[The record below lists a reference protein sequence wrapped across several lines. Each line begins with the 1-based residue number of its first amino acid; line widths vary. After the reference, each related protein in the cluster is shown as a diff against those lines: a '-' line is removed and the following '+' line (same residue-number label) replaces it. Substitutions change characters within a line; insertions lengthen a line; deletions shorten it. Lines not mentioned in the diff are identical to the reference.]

1 MMLFVGLGNPGD
13 QYTKNRHNVGFM
25 AVSRIAEIYN
35 FSPWKNKFQGSISN
49 GLLSTKKIIILKPN
63 TFMNLSGQS
72 VGEVSR
78 FYKIPAS
85 KVIVF
90 HDEIDFPLGKL
101 KIKSG
106 GGHAGHNGLRSI
118 NEHIGSG
125 YIRIRIGVGHPGNKN
140 AVANYVLGDFSK
152 VEQEIITQIIEVIST
167 EAEDLISENTA
178 NFGKLISEK
187 IQRNTT
193 KDKAIV
199 KATVCNPKRVT
210 QETKRSSLQNL
221 FDRFRKE

>member
-1 MMLFVGLGNPGD
+1 MLFVGLGNPGS
-13 QYTKNRHNVGFM
+13 QYEKNRHNVGFM
-25 AVSRIAEIYN
+25 AVSRIVENHN

-49 GLLSTKKIIILKPN
+49 GLLRNQKIIILKPN

-72 VGEVSR
+72 VGEVIR
-78 FYKIPAS
+78 FYKIPSS

-101 KIKSG
+101 KFKSG

-118 NEHIGSG
+118 SEHIGSD

-152 VEQEIITQIIEVIST
+152 VEQETITQILEVIST
-167 EAEDLISENTA
+167 EAPDLTLENATD
-178 NFGKLISEK
+178 FGKSMSEK
-187 IQRNTT
+187 IQKNAS
-193 KDKAIV
+193 KDKVIKKEIV
-199 KATVCNPKRVT
+199 DNSKRVV
-210 QETKRSSLQNL
+210 EDTKRSSLQKL
-221 FDRFRKE
+221 LDRFK

>member
-1 MMLFVGLGNPGD
+1 MMLFVGLGNPGS
-13 QYTKNRHNVGFM
+13 QYEKNRHNVGFM
-25 AVSRIAEIYN
+25 AVSRIVENHN

-49 GLLSTKKIIILKPN
+49 GLLRNQKIIILKPN

-72 VGEVSR
+72 VGEVIR
-78 FYKIPAS
+78 FYKIPSS

-101 KIKSG
+101 KFKSG

-118 NEHIGSG
+118 SEHIGSD

-152 VEQEIITQIIEVIST
+152 VEQETITQILEVIST
-167 EAEDLISENTA
+167 EAPDLTLENATD
-178 NFGKLISEK
+178 FGKSMSEK
-187 IQRNTT
+187 IQKNAS
-193 KDKAIV
+193 KDKVIKKEIV
-199 KATVCNPKRVT
+199 DNSKRVV
-210 QETKRSSLQNL
+210 EDTKRSSLQKL
-221 FDRFRKE
+221 LDRFK

>member
-1 MMLFVGLGNPGD
+1 MMLFVGLGNPGS
-13 QYTKNRHNVGFM
+13 QYEKNRHNVGFM
-25 AVSRIAEIYN
+25 AVSRIVENHN

-49 GLLSTKKIIILKPN
+49 GLLRNQKIIILKPN

-72 VGEVSR
+72 VGEVIR
-78 FYKIPAS
+78 FYKIPSS

-101 KIKSG
+101 KFKSG

-118 NEHIGSG
+118 SEHIGSD

-152 VEQEIITQIIEVIST
+152 VEQETITQILKVIST
-167 EAEDLISENTA
+167 EAPDLTLENATD
-178 NFGKLISEK
+178 FGKSISEK
-187 IQRNTT
+187 IQKNTS
-193 KDKAIV
+193 KDKVI
-199 KATVCNPKRVT
+199 KKETVENPKRVV
-210 QETKRSSLQNL
+210 EDTKRSSLQKL
-221 FDRFRKE
+221 LDRFK

>member
-1 MMLFVGLGNPGD
+1 
-13 QYTKNRHNVGFM
+13 
-25 AVSRIAEIYN
+25 
-35 FSPWKNKFQGSISN
+35 
-49 GLLSTKKIIILKPN
+49 
-63 TFMNLSGQS
+63 MNLSGQS
-72 VGEVSR
+72 VGEVIR
-78 FYKIPAS
+78 FYKIPSS

-101 KIKSG
+101 KFKSG

-118 NEHIGSG
+118 SEHIGSD

-178 NFGKLISEK
+178 NFGKSISEK
-187 IQRNTT
+187 IQKNTS
-193 KDKAIV
+193 KDKVI
-199 KATVCNPKRVT
+199 KKETVENPKRVV
-210 QETKRSSLQNL
+210 EDTKRSSLQKL
-221 FDRFRKE
+221 LDRFK

>member
-1 MMLFVGLGNPGD
+1 MMLFVGLGNPGS
-13 QYTKNRHNVGFM
+13 QYEKNRHNVGFM
-25 AVSRIAEIYN
+25 AVSRIVENHN

-49 GLLSTKKIIILKPN
+49 GLLRNQKIIILKPN

-72 VGEVSR
+72 VGEVIR
-78 FYKIPAS
+78 FYKIPSS

-101 KIKSG
+101 KFKSG

-118 NEHIGSG
+118 SEHIGSD

-152 VEQEIITQIIEVIST
+152 VEQETITQILEVIST
-167 EAEDLISENTA
+167 EAPDLTLENATD
-178 NFGKLISEK
+178 FGKSISEK
-187 IQRNTT
+187 IQKNTS
-193 KDKAIV
+193 KDKVI
-199 KATVCNPKRVT
+199 KKETVENPKRVV
-210 QETKRSSLQNL
+210 EDTKRSSLQKL
-221 FDRFRKE
+221 LDRFK

>member
-1 MMLFVGLGNPGD
+1 MLFVGLGNPGS
-13 QYTKNRHNVGFM
+13 QYEKNRHNVGFM
-25 AVSRIAEIYN
+25 AVSRIVENHN

-49 GLLSTKKIIILKPN
+49 GLLRNQKIIILKPN

-72 VGEVSR
+72 VGEVIR
-78 FYKIPAS
+78 FYKIPSS

-101 KIKSG
+101 KFKSG

-118 NEHIGSG
+118 SEHIGSD

-152 VEQEIITQIIEVIST
+152 VEQETITQILEVIST
-167 EAEDLISENTA
+167 EAPDLTLENATD
-178 NFGKLISEK
+178 FGKSISEK
-187 IQRNTT
+187 IQKNTS
-193 KDKAIV
+193 KDKVI
-199 KATVCNPKRVT
+199 KKETVENSKRVV
-210 QETKRSSLQNL
+210 EDTKRSSLQKL
-221 FDRFRKE
+221 LDRFK

>member
-1 MMLFVGLGNPGD
+1 MLFVGLGNPGS
-13 QYTKNRHNVGFM
+13 QYEKNRHNVGFM
-25 AVSRIAEIYN
+25 AVSRIVENHN

-49 GLLSTKKIIILKPN
+49 GLLRNQKIIILKPN

-72 VGEVSR
+72 VGEVIR
-78 FYKIPAS
+78 FYKIPSS

-101 KIKSG
+101 KFKSG

-118 NEHIGSG
+118 SEHIGSD

-152 VEQEIITQIIEVIST
+152 VEQETITQILKVIST
-167 EAEDLISENTA
+167 EAPDLTLENTTD
-178 NFGKLISEK
+178 FGKSISEK
-187 IQRNTT
+187 IQKNTS
-193 KDKAIV
+193 KDKVI
-199 KATVCNPKRVT
+199 KKETVENPKRVV
-210 QETKRSSLQNL
+210 EDTKRSSLQKL
-221 FDRFRKE
+221 LDRFK

>member
-1 MMLFVGLGNPGD
+1 MMLFVGLGNPGS
-13 QYTKNRHNVGFM
+13 QYEKNRHNVGFM
-25 AVSRIAEIYN
+25 AVSRIVEYHN

-49 GLLSTKKIIILKPN
+49 GLLRNQKIIILKPN

-72 VGEVSR
+72 VGEVIR
-78 FYKIPAS
+78 FYKIPSS

-101 KIKSG
+101 KFKSG

-118 NEHIGSG
+118 SEHIGSD

-152 VEQEIITQIIEVIST
+152 VEQETITQILEVIST
-167 EAEDLISENTA
+167 EAPDLTLENATD
-178 NFGKLISEK
+178 FGKSISEK
-187 IQRNTT
+187 IQKNTS
-193 KDKAIV
+193 KDKVI
-199 KATVCNPKRVT
+199 KKETVENSKRVV
-210 QETKRSSLQNL
+210 EDTKRSSLQKL
-221 FDRFRKE
+221 LDRFK

>member
-1 MMLFVGLGNPGD
+1 MMLFVGLGNPGS
-13 QYTKNRHNVGFM
+13 QYEKNRHNVGFM
-25 AVSRIAEIYN
+25 AVSRIVENHN

-49 GLLSTKKIIILKPN
+49 GLLRNQKIIILKPN

-72 VGEVSR
+72 VGEVIR
-78 FYKIPAS
+78 FYKIPSS

-101 KIKSG
+101 KFKSG

-118 NEHIGSG
+118 SEHIGSD

-152 VEQEIITQIIEVIST
+152 VEQETITQILEVIST
-167 EAEDLISENTA
+167 EAPDLTLENATD
-178 NFGKLISEK
+178 FGKSMSEK
-187 IQRNTT
+187 IQKNTS
-193 KDKAIV
+193 KDKVIKKEIV
-199 KATVCNPKRVT
+199 DNSKRVV
-210 QETKRSSLQNL
+210 EDTKRSSLQKL
-221 FDRFRKE
+221 LDRFK

>member
-1 MMLFVGLGNPGD
+1 MMLFVGLGNPGS
-13 QYTKNRHNVGFM
+13 QYEKNRHNVGFM
-25 AVSRIAEIYN
+25 AVSRIVEYHN

-49 GLLSTKKIIILKPN
+49 GLLRNQKIIILKPN

-72 VGEVSR
+72 VGEVIR
-78 FYKIPAS
+78 FYKIPSS

-101 KIKSG
+101 KFKSG

-118 NEHIGSG
+118 SEHIGSD

-152 VEQEIITQIIEVIST
+152 VEQETITQILKVIST
-167 EAEDLISENTA
+167 EAPDLTLENATD
-178 NFGKLISEK
+178 FGKSISEK
-187 IQRNTT
+187 IQKNTS
-193 KDKAIV
+193 KDKVI
-199 KATVCNPKRVT
+199 KKETVENSKRVV
-210 QETKRSSLQNL
+210 EDTKRSSLQKL
-221 FDRFRKE
+221 LDRFK

>member
-1 MMLFVGLGNPGD
+1 MILFVGLGNPGS
-13 QYTKNRHNVGFM
+13 QYEKNRHNVGFM
-25 AVSRIAEIYN
+25 AVSRIVENHN

-49 GLLSTKKIIILKPN
+49 GLLSNQKIIILKPN

-72 VGEVSR
+72 VGEVIR
-78 FYKIPAS
+78 FYKIPSS

-101 KIKSG
+101 KFKSG

-118 NEHIGSG
+118 SEHIGSD

-152 VEQEIITQIIEVIST
+152 VEQETITQILEVIST
-167 EAEDLISENTA
+167 EAPDLTLENATD
-178 NFGKLISEK
+178 FGKSISEK
-187 IQRNTT
+187 IQKNTS
-193 KDKAIV
+193 KDKVI
-199 KATVCNPKRVT
+199 KKETVENPKRVV
-210 QETKRSSLQNL
+210 EDTKRSSLQKL
-221 FDRFRKE
+221 LDRFK

>member
-1 MMLFVGLGNPGD
+1 MMLFVGLGNPGS
-13 QYTKNRHNVGFM
+13 QYEKNRHNVGFM
-25 AVSRIAEIYN
+25 AVSRIVENHN

-49 GLLSTKKIIILKPN
+49 GLLRNQKIIILKPN

-72 VGEVSR
+72 VGEVIR
-78 FYKIPAS
+78 FYKIPSS

-101 KIKSG
+101 KFKSG

-118 NEHIGSG
+118 SEHIGSD

-152 VEQEIITQIIEVIST
+152 VEQETITQILEVIST
-167 EAEDLISENTA
+167 EAPDLTLENATD
-178 NFGKLISEK
+178 FGKSISEK
-187 IQRNTT
+187 IQKNTS
-193 KDKAIV
+193 KDKVI
-199 KATVCNPKRVT
+199 KKETVENPNRVV
-210 QETKRSSLQNL
+210 EDTKRSSLQKL
-221 FDRFRKE
+221 LDRFK

>member
-1 MMLFVGLGNPGD
+1 MLFVGLGNPGS
-13 QYTKNRHNVGFM
+13 QYEKNRHNVGFM
-25 AVSRIAEIYN
+25 AVSRIVENYS

-49 GLLSTKKIIILKPN
+49 GLLRNQKIIILKPN

-72 VGEVSR
+72 VGEVIR
-78 FYKIPAS
+78 FYKIPSS

-101 KIKSG
+101 KFKSG

-118 NEHIGSG
+118 SEHIGSD

-152 VEQEIITQIIEVIST
+152 VEQETITQILEVIST
-167 EAEDLISENTA
+167 EAPDLTLENATD
-178 NFGKLISEK
+178 FGKSISEK
-187 IQRNTT
+187 IQKNTS
-193 KDKAIV
+193 KDKVI
-199 KATVCNPKRVT
+199 KKETVENSKRVV
-210 QETKRSSLQNL
+210 EDTKRSSLQKL
-221 FDRFRKE
+221 LDRFK

>member
-1 MMLFVGLGNPGD
+1 MMLFVGLGNPGS
-13 QYTKNRHNVGFM
+13 QYEKNRHNVGFM
-25 AVSRIAEIYN
+25 AVSRIVENHN

-49 GLLSTKKIIILKPN
+49 GLLRNQKIIILKPN

-72 VGEVSR
+72 VGEVIR
-78 FYKIPAS
+78 FYKIPSS

-101 KIKSG
+101 KFKSG

-118 NEHIGSG
+118 SEHIGSD

-152 VEQEIITQIIEVIST
+152 VEQETITQILEVIST
-167 EAEDLISENTA
+167 EAPDLTLENATD
-178 NFGKLISEK
+178 FGKSISEK
-187 IQRNTT
+187 IQKNTS
-193 KDKAIV
+193 KDKVI
-199 KATVCNPKRVT
+199 KKETVENPKRVI
-210 QETKRSSLQNL
+210 EDTKRSSLQKL
-221 FDRFRKE
+221 LDRFK

>member
-1 MMLFVGLGNPGD
+1 MMLFVGLGNPGS
-13 QYTKNRHNVGFM
+13 QYEKNRHNVGFM
-25 AVSRIAEIYN
+25 AVSRIVENHN

-49 GLLSTKKIIILKPN
+49 GLLRNQKIIILKPN

-72 VGEVSR
+72 VGEVIR
-78 FYKIPAS
+78 FYKIPSS

-101 KIKSG
+101 KFKSG

-118 NEHIGSG
+118 SEHIGSD

-152 VEQEIITQIIEVIST
+152 VEQETITQILEVIST
-167 EAEDLISENTA
+167 EAPDLTLENATD
-178 NFGKLISEK
+178 FGKSMSEK
-187 IQRNTT
+187 IQKNTS
-193 KDKAIV
+193 KDKVI
-199 KATVCNPKRVT
+199 KKETVDNSKRVV
-210 QETKRSSLQNL
+210 EDTKRSSLQKL
-221 FDRFRKE
+221 LDRFK

>member
-1 MMLFVGLGNPGD
+1 MMLFVGLGNPGS
-13 QYTKNRHNVGFM
+13 QYEKNRHNVGFM
-25 AVSRIAEIYN
+25 AVSRIVENYS

-49 GLLSTKKIIILKPN
+49 GLLRNQKIIILKPN

-72 VGEVSR
+72 VGEVIR
-78 FYKIPAS
+78 FYKIPSS

-101 KIKSG
+101 KFKSG

-118 NEHIGSG
+118 SEHIGSD

-152 VEQEIITQIIEVIST
+152 VEQETITQILEVIST
-167 EAEDLISENTA
+167 EAPDLTLENTTD
-178 NFGKLISEK
+178 FGKSISEK
-187 IQRNTT
+187 IQKNTS
-193 KDKAIV
+193 KDKVI
-199 KATVCNPKRVT
+199 KKETVENSKRVV
-210 QETKRSSLQNL
+210 EDTKRSSLQKL
-221 FDRFRKE
+221 LDRFK

>member
-1 MMLFVGLGNPGD
+1 MMLFVGLGNPGS
-13 QYTKNRHNVGFM
+13 QYEKNRHNVGFM
-25 AVSRIAEIYN
+25 AVSRIVENHN

-49 GLLSTKKIIILKPN
+49 GLLRNQKIIILKPN

-72 VGEVSR
+72 VGEVIR
-78 FYKIPAS
+78 FYKIPSS

-101 KIKSG
+101 KFKSG

-118 NEHIGSG
+118 SEHIGSD

-152 VEQEIITQIIEVIST
+152 VEQETITQILKVIST
-167 EAEDLISENTA
+167 EAPDLTLENTTD
-178 NFGKLISEK
+178 FGKSISEK
-187 IQRNTT
+187 IQKNTS
-193 KDKAIV
+193 KDKVI
-199 KATVCNPKRVT
+199 KKETVENPKRVV
-210 QETKRSSLQNL
+210 EDTKRSSLQKL
-221 FDRFRKE
+221 LDRFK